1 MAPHLLLYR
10 KLLYAF
16 LPPLFSFSP
25 IMTLRYRMKPP
36 RSPTQ
41 QLFLFTLLFTY
52 LLFTRLIA

>member
-41 QLFLFTLLFTY
+41 VQQLFLFNLLFTY
-52 LLFTRLIA
+52 FLPV

>member
-16 LPPLFSFSP
+16 LPPLFSLSP

-36 RSPTQ
+36 RLAHPGPDAT
-41 QLFLFTLLFTY
+41 FPF
-52 LLFTRLIA
+52 